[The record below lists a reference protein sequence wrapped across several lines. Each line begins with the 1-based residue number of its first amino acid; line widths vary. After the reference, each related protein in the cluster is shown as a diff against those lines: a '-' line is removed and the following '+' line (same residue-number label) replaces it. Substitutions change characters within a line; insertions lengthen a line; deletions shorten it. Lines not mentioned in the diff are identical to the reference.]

1 MWMAFLDMSE
11 DSLKRRNNLRQ
22 DLLHYTMYCWKY
34 DAYAWRYEDIRWNM
48 ATFIWIDQESF
59 DDLPPPA
66 PMKTLIGYER
76 GFWQGTSQS
85 PAGFVALYDVL
96 LEVRRICVKVWWS
109 LMKHGYFHLNKSG
122 KFRWFNPLAPP
133 CRNIL
138 GQAFGYPLK
147 KLVDIPW
154 YYRR

>member
-11 DSLKRRNNLRQ
+11 HSFKRRNNLRQ

-34 DAYAWRYEDIRWNM
+34 DAYAWRFEDIRWNM

-76 GFWQGTSQS
+76 GLCQGTSQS
-85 PAGFVALYDVL
+85 PAGCVALYDVL

-122 KFRWFNPLAPP
+122 KYRWFNSLPPLMQKYFRTGFWIATEKA
-133 CRNIL
+133 R
-138 GQAFGYPLK
+138 GYPLV
-147 KLVDIPW
+147 L
-154 YYRR
+154 